1 MQKIDC
7 KLILHSKAGHLNQI
21 YTGFSELEK
30 QGYIKLSTEKVFDTN
45 KQILE
50 VIINKNIKVIY
61 DTMDE
66 EDFYAVTNMD
76 IRNVDYYFK
85 RSFKKEIAEQYEFK
99 SFPLGLNYN
108 VYSEY
113 KSILGI
119 KENIKNILRKVVKN
133 DKYNFY
139 TKDFECKPIISDN
152 PKICFLTRVWDTDG
166 YEIEN
171 EDIRQER
178 KEINEFRVECIRACK
193 REFGDKFI
201 GGIEDSEFARNNYKD
216 VIIKDKSITKRDN
229 FLDLV
234 KSCDI
239 CIATTGLHKSIG
251 WKFGEYVAAARVII
265 TEPLYYELPG
275 DLENNKNYIEFRTV
289 EELIS
294 SLKDVI
300 DDKQK
305 RKYLMENNYNYYNRY
320 VKPEIMVKNSLD
332 KIGR

>member
-21 YTGFSELEK
+21 YTGFSELGK

-99 SFPLGLNYN
+99 SYPLGLNYN

-119 KENIKNILRKVVKN
+119 KENIKNIIRKIVRN

-152 PKICFLTRVWDTDG
+152 PEICFLTRVWDTDG

-171 EDIRQER
+171 EYIRQER

-201 GGIEDSEFARNNYKD
+201 GGIEDSEFARNNYND
-216 VIIKDKSITKRDN
+216 VIIEDKSITKRDY

-251 WKFGEYVAAARVII
+251 WKFGEYVAAARAII

-300 DDKQK
+300 NNKQK
-305 RKYLMENNYNYYNRY
+305 RKYLMENNYNYYSRY
-320 VKPEIMVKNSLD
+320 VKPEIIVKNSLD
-332 KIGR
+332 KISR